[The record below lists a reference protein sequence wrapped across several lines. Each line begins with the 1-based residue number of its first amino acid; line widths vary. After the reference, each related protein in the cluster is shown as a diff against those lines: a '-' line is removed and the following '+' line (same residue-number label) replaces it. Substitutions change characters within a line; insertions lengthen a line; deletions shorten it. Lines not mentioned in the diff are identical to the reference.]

1 MFSNKSKPKYLEYT
15 SAAVPTISQLEPQTL
30 SVGDSEKGDQ
40 ILTPNLRATYLKFNN
55 TNIKNINLDNATS
68 NIFYILKGSGKSSFS
83 DDGNIKE
90 IHWSEGDIFTMP
102 FINGVLE
109 FNSFSDDCIVF
120 HSSDQPLIEFLNC
133 KPQKA
138 RFSPTIYKKNEMMSH
153 IAAFNNEEY
162 AINRNR
168 NGVLLTNGE
177 MMREGLNTI
186 THTMWSLMNSIGPN
200 VTQKPHRHN
209 SIAIDLCVNIHED
222 SEEKGQVYTLMGE
235 NLNDKNEIINPV
247 KMLWK
252 KGCTFTTPPGWW
264 HSHHNESNHT
274 AWVFPVQDAGLHT
287 QMRTLD
293 IRFVK

>member
-1 MFSNKSKPKYLEYT
+1 MFINKSKPKYLEYT
-15 SAAVPTISQLEPQTL
+15 SAAVPTMSKLEPQTL
-30 SVGDSEKGDQ
+30 SVENSERGHQ
-40 ILTPNLRATYLKFNN
+40 ILTPNLRATYLKFN
-55 TNIKNINLDNATS
+55 KSKGLDINLKITTS

-83 DDGNIKE
+83 DGNNIKDMY
-90 IHWSEGDIFTMP
+90 WNEGDIFTMP
-102 FINGVLE
+102 FIN
-109 FNSFSDDCIVF
+109 SFLQFESLSDECIIF
-120 HSSDQPLIEFLNC
+120 YSSDQPLIEFLNC
-133 KPQKA
+133 KPEKA
-138 RFSPTIYKKNEMMSH
+138 RFSPTIYLKEEMMDE
-153 IAAFNNEEY
+153 ITKFNNEKD
-162 AINRNR
+162 AVNRNR
-168 NGVLLTNGE
+168 NGVLLTNEE
-177 MMREGLNTI
+177 MIKEGLNTI

-209 SIAIDLCVNIHED
+209 SIAIDLCVDIHEEA
-222 SEEKGQVYTLMGE
+222 EEKEQVYTLMGE